1 MHHRQDSS
9 GASPHPR
16 ARAAVPLLRLAAR
29 GGVLALALAGCS
41 METSYVPRTPH
52 VLALAMKRSEPAVYK
67 DGLLTQLDDV
77 GDLRCAPAASDA
89 TAATDHHNSYRRN
102 ATIAGICNALGVF
115 APPLW
120 GVGIFFQIRS
130 ADHLQKS
137 NYHLVDM
144 INRFND
150 ESECQR

>member
-1 MHHRQDSS
+1 MLHRQDSS
-9 GASPHPR
+9 GASRPR
-16 ARAAVPLLRLAAR
+16 PLAAVPLLRPAAR
-29 GGVLALALAGCS
+29 AGALALALAGCA

-52 VLALAMKRSEPAVYK
+52 VLALAMKRGEPAVYK

-77 GDLRCAPAASDA
+77 GDVHCTPAASDA
-89 TAATDHHNSYRRN
+89 TAATTHHNSYRR
-102 ATIAGICNALGVF
+102 AASIAGICNALGVF

-120 GVGIFFQIRS
+120 GVGIFFQVRA
-130 ADHLQKS
+130 ADQLQKS
-137 NYHLVDM
+137 NFHLIDM